1 MKTRVYLV
9 FLLIYLATVV
19 SLSIPIV
26 ILVRHVSRRVTIQ
39 IVRLHDIIKNNLKQ
53 QRENL
58 TLSYL
63 A

>member
-19 SLSIPIV
+19 SLSILTI
-26 ILVRHVSRRVTIQ
+26 ILVRNVSRRITIQ